1 MQVWRNVWI
10 VTPWLEPEDYP
21 KLLASADLG
30 ISLHTS
36 SSGVDLPMKV
46 SMIVFHDILTLS
58 LYQSELGTE
67 EFLKDYYLY
76 FVGSRYVWM

>member
-1 MQVWRNVWI
+1 MQEWRNVSI
-10 VTPWLEPEDYP
+10 VTPWLEIEDYP

-58 LYQSELGTE
+58 LQSELGTE
-67 EFLKDYYLY
+67 EFLKDHYLY

>member
-1 MQVWRNVWI
+1 MISERSNYIRKICSLCDIVTYYTYLQEWRNVLI

-46 SMIVFHDILTLS
+46 SMIIFCDMLL
-58 LYQSELGTE
+58 
-67 EFLKDYYLY
+67 
-76 FVGSRYVWM
+76 R